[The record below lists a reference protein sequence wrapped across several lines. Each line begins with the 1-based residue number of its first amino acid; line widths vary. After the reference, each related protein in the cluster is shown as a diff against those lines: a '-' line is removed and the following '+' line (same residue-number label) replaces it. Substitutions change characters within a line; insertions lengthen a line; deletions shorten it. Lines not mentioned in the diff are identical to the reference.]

1 MNIER
6 ERRWLVRREDIPA
19 EVLAAPAEHITQGYL
34 SPFKLLP
41 VVRVRLLREAHATAP
56 HRGVQTVKMP
66 RADGMAEVEFDIPLG
81 KAEELMSLKLAGLT
95 KVRHT
100 YPLSEALAYEVDL
113 FEGEHLGDL
122 CIVEV
127 ELPAYEVPLDIPA
140 WFGPEITG
148 ISELSNV
155 SMAYFPILAA
165 GVVEQMWAAKNTD

>member
-41 VVRVRLLREAHATAP
+41 VVRVRLLREAGATSP

-66 RADGMAEVEFDIPLG
+66 RSDGMAEVEFDIPLG
-81 KAEELMSLKLAGLT
+81 KAEELMTLKLAGLE
-95 KVRHT
+95 KVRYT
-100 YPLSEALAYEVDL
+100 YPLPGALAYEVDL

-148 ISELSNV
+148 IRELSNV
-155 SMAYFPILAA
+155 SLAYYPILAA
-165 GVVEQMWAAKNTD
+165 AIAEEHWAAKNTD

>member
-113 FEGEHLGDL
+113 FEGEHLGKL
-122 CIVEV
+122 CIVEI
-127 ELPAYEVPLDIPA
+127 ELPAYDVPLDIPN

-148 ISELSNV
+148 VRELSNV
-155 SMAYFPILAA
+155 SLAYYPILAA
-165 GVVEQMWAAKNTD
+165 GIADELWAAKNKS